1 MDSPNKI
8 TTLFIDIGGVI
19 LDDRQMF
26 VEVAQTV
33 GLKGIHHTGYESTV
47 NLLAAYGLISG

>member
-1 MDSPNKI
+1 MNSLTKI

-19 LDDRQMF
+19 LDDREMF
-26 VEVAQTV
+26 VEVAQIV